1 MRRII
6 FFILCSVLL
15 SVFAF
20 STEKGPKEIKG
31 KHFIVYYYA
40 GSEGFANEVLTKA
53 EEYYVSIAKDLGY
66 ERYSEFW
73 LWDKRV
79 KIYIYPDH
87 ESYLKAS
94 SMPYWSHGMAD
105 YRNKVIMS
113 YLRGKGFIT
122 SILPH
127 EMTHLMFRDFV
138 GFTGEI
144 PLWLDEGVAQWEEKA
159 KRNMNYIIKDAF
171 RKKIVLSLHDMM
183 KMDIRNIKGDDKIYV
198 RYTKDGDT
206 PLILVLTGKNLIN
219 LYYVE
224 AVSLVG
230 FLIKK
235 YGSKKFTS
243 FCRELRYG
251 KSVEAALRAVYSSYF
266 TTLDGLEKEW
276 KKYYLQ

>member
-87 ESYLKAS
+87 KSYLKAS
-94 SMPYWSHGMAD
+94 NMPYWSHGMAD

>member
-1 MRRII
+1 MRKII
-6 FFILCSVLL
+6 FFILCSILS

-20 STEKGPKEIKG
+20 AAEKGPKEIKG
-31 KHFIVYYYA
+31 KHFIVYYYT
-40 GSEGFANEVLTKA
+40 GSEDFANEVLAKA
-53 EEYYVSIAKDLGY
+53 EQYYVSIAQDLGY

-94 SMPYWSHGMAD
+94 NMPDWSHGMAD
-105 YRNKVIMS
+105 YTNKIIMS

-127 EMTHLMFRDFV
+127 EITHLMFRDFV

-171 RKKIVLSLHDMM
+171 RKKTVLSLSDMM
-183 KMDIRNIKGDDKIYV
+183 KMDIRNIKGDDKVYV
-198 RYTKDGDT
+198 RYTKDGDA

-230 FLIKK
+230 FMIKK
-235 YGSKKFTS
+235 YGNKKFTS

-251 KSVEAALRAVYSSYF
+251 KSVESALRAVYSSYF
-266 TTLDGLEKEW
+266 TTIDGLEREW

>member
-1 MRRII
+1 MKKII
-6 FFILCSVLL
+6 LFVLCV
-15 SVFAF
+15 VFSPVSISAADR
-20 STEKGPKEIKG
+20 GPKEIKG

-40 GSEGFANEVLTKA
+40 GSENFANKVLGKA
-53 EEYYVSIAKDLGY
+53 EQYYVNIAKDLGY

-94 SMPYWSHGMAD
+94 NMPDWSHGMAD
-105 YRNKVIMS
+105 YTDKIIMS

-127 EMTHLMFRDFV
+127 EITHLIFRDFV
-138 GFTGEI
+138 GFIGEI
-144 PLWLDEGVAQWEEKA
+144 PLWLDEGVAQWEEKG
-159 KRNMNYIIKDAF
+159 KRNMNRIIKDAF
-171 RKKIVLSLHDMM
+171 RKKTVLSLRDMM
-183 KMDIRNIKGDDKIYV
+183 KMDIRNIKEDDKVYV

-206 PLILVLTGKNLIN
+206 PMILVLTGKNLVN

-224 AVSLVG
+224 AVSLIG

-235 YGSKKFTS
+235 YGSKKFTA

-251 KSVEAALRAVYSSYF
+251 RSVETALRAVYSSYF
-266 TTLDGLEKEW
+266 TTIDGLERAW